1 MEADYKVNSSRSS
14 GILLHPTSL
23 PDRFGIG
30 DLGSEAYR
38 FADFLADTKQRLWQ
52 MLPLGSTGYGNS
64 PYQCLSVFAGNPLLI
79 SLETLVE
86 EGDLEPADLKDAPL
100 FPEHQV
106 DFDAV
111 IDFKMPLLKKSFKV
125 FERKADPAQH
135 SAFGSFCK
143 EKASWLDDYALY
155 MALRE
160 AHGSVAWNVWENDI
174 RMRRPEAVKR
184 WSKKLARE
192 IRYHKYQQYQFFRQ
206 WAELK
211 KYCDDRSIRLI
222 GDMPIFIAF
231 DSATVWLHPE
241 LFYLDA
247 EGKPTVVAGVPPD
260 YFSETGQLWGNPLY
274 RWDVMAGDGYAWWI
288 ERFRAICSLVD
299 IVRLDHF
306 RGFEKYWEIP
316 GSDTTARNGR
326 WVPGPG
332 AALFEAIKNALGDV
346 PIIAEDL
353 GLITPEVD
361 ALRERL
367 GLPGMRVLQFA
378 FGTDAKANDYRPH
391 NYPRHCVVYTGT
403 HDNNTTIG
411 WFKEDVVGDTTQSR
425 EVREA
430 EKRLALK
437 YLGSDGKEF
446 NWDFIRLALMS
457 VADTAIIPLQDVLGL
472 GSKARMNRP
481 ATTEGNWSWRFRHQ
495 MLTAE
500 IKNRLRELTALYG
513 RAL

>member
-1 MEADYKVNSSRSS
+1 MTSSRAS

-23 PDRFGIG
+23 PGRFGIG

-52 MLPLGSTGYGNS
+52 VLPLGPTDASNS

-79 SLETLVE
+79 SLEMLVKE
-86 EGDLEPADLKDAPL
+86 QFLDSADLRNAPA
-100 FPEHQV
+100 FPEHCV
-106 DFDAV
+106 DYDAV
-111 IDFKMPLLKKSFKV
+111 IDFKMPLLEKSFAL
-125 FERKADPAQH
+125 FEAKAAPAQQDE
-135 SAFGSFCK
+135 FESFCLS
-143 EKASWLDDYALY
+143 KASWLDDYALY
-155 MALRE
+155 IALSE
-160 AHGSVAWNVWENDI
+160 AHGCVAWNVWEKDI
-174 RMRRPEAVKR
+174 RMRLPEAVR
-184 WSKKLARE
+184 GWSKKLARG
-192 IRYHKYQQYQFFRQ
+192 IRYHKYQQFQFFRQ
-206 WAELK
+206 WATLK
-211 KYCDDRSIRLI
+211 KYCHDRGIRLI
-222 GDMPIFIAF
+222 GDMPIFIAL

-241 LFYLDA
+241 LFYLDD
-247 EGKPTVVAGVPPD
+247 EGRPTVVAGVPPD

-274 RWDVMAGDGYAWWI
+274 RWDVMARDGYSWWI
-288 ERFRAICSLVD
+288 ERFRATRSLVD

-306 RGFEKYWEIP
+306 RGFEKYWEVP
-316 GSDTTARNGR
+316 GGDATSRNGR

-332 AALFEAIKNALGDV
+332 AALFEAIRNTLGDV

-367 GLPGMRVLQFA
+367 GFPGMRVLQFA
-378 FGTDAKANDYRPH
+378 FGDDPKAEDYRPH
-391 NYPRHCVVYTGT
+391 NYPRNCVVYTGT

-411 WFKEDVVGDTTQSR
+411 WFREEVLDDTTQSR

-430 EKRLALK
+430 ERRLALK
-437 YLGSDGKEF
+437 YMGSDGREV

-472 GSKARMNRP
+472 GSGARMNRP
-481 ATTEGNWSWRFRHQ
+481 ATSEGNWTWRFKRE
-495 MLTAE
+495 MLSGE
-500 IKNRLRELTALYG
+500 INNKLRELTTIYG

>member
-1 MEADYKVNSSRSS
+1 
-14 GILLHPTSL
+14 ILLHPSSL
-23 PDRFGIG
+23 PGRFGIG

-38 FADFLADTKQRLWQ
+38 FADFLVDTGQRLWQ
-52 MLPLGSTGYGNS
+52 MLPLGPADWSNS

-79 SLETLVE
+79 SLEMLIKE
-86 EGDLEPADLKDAPL
+86 RLLDSADLRNAPV
-100 FPEHQV
+100 FPEHYV
-106 DFDAV
+106 DYDAV
-111 IDFKMPLLKKSFKV
+111 IDFKMPLLGKSFAL
-125 FERKADPAQH
+125 FEEKAAPAQLDE
-135 SAFGSFCK
+135 FESFCLS
-143 EKASWLDDYALY
+143 KASWLDDYALY
-155 MALRE
+155 MALNE
-160 AHGSVAWNVWENDI
+160 AHGGAAWNVWEKDI
-174 RMRRPEAVKR
+174 RMRLPEAVKS
-184 WSKKLARE
+184 WSRKLARE

-206 WAELK
+206 WAKLK
-211 KYCDDRSIRLI
+211 KYCNDRGIRLI
-222 GDMPIFIAF
+222 GDMPIFIAL
-231 DSATVWLHPE
+231 DSATVWLRPE

-247 EGKPTVVAGVPPD
+247 DGKPTVVAGVPPD

-288 ERFRAICSLVD
+288 ERLKATCSLVD

-306 RGFEKYWEIP
+306 RGFEKYWEVP
-316 GSDTTARNGR
+316 GGDTTARNGR

-353 GLITPEVD
+353 GVITPEVD

-367 GLPGMRVLQFA
+367 GFPGMRVLQFA
-378 FGTDAKANDYRPH
+378 FGTDAKADDYRPH

-425 EVREA
+425 GVREA

-437 YLGSDGKEF
+437 YTGSDGREF

-472 GSKARMNRP
+472 GAEARMNRP
-481 ATTEGNWSWRFRHQ
+481 ATTEGNWSWRFTRD
-495 MLTAE
+495 MLTDELKA
-500 IKNRLRELTALYG
+500 RLRELTSLYG
-513 RAL
+513 RAI